1 MLPIAFVDIELEKN
15 IENILK
21 NSKTTDSKEDKK
33 ELYPEHSFLS
43 ICTKLGI
50 SYEYLEKFT
59 YVDIMKIVYSFLE
72 TNIESNK
79 DEKQEQVRMATQAD
93 IDKLLM

>member
-33 ELYPEHSFLS
+33 ELYPEHSFFS

-79 DEKQEQVRMATQAD
+79 EEKQEQVRMATQAD